1 MNKKFECLRCAL
13 CCKNT
18 NFSNVNIDQKTIGER
33 LAKKG
38 LYLGAEKSKIGIL
51 LFNDEFKKLR
61 EFADKYGIDFHPVPL
76 FFVIDRIS
84 ENAIIL
90 CWTLGHKVCPFLKK
104 NDDHSCLV
112 EEFKPLVCRA
122 FPIIKNIKD
131 TKMKYL
137 SSRRCP
143 GVLKTENQEID
154 FTSFYENEL
163 EAAKT
168 VDKKMQEIFNC
179 FSKLKEKKRIDPIC
193 QINPNDAVKIL
204 GDYLTSGKTCFIED
218 VENDSVI

>member
-18 NFSNVNIDQKTIGER
+18 NFSNVNIDQKTIGEK

-38 LYLGAEKSKIGIL
+38 LYLGAKNNEIGIL

-61 EFADKYGIDFHPVPL
+61 RFADEYGIDFHPVPL
-76 FFVIDRIS
+76 FFVIDRVS

-90 CWTLGHKVCPFLKK
+90 CWTLGHKVCPFLEK
-104 NDDHSCLV
+104 NDYHICLV
-112 EEFKPLVCRA
+112 EDFKPLVCKA
-122 FPIIKNIKD
+122 FPIIKNVKG

-137 SSRRCP
+137 PSRKCP
-143 GVLKTENQEID
+143 GVLKVENQEIN

-168 VDKKMQEIFNC
+168 VDKKMQEIFNR
-179 FSKLKEKKRIDPIC
+179 FSRLKDKKLVEPVSHIEPNNAIRFLKDCLASKKIR
-193 QINPNDAVKIL
+193 
-204 GDYLTSGKTCFIED
+204 FIEEIN
-218 VENDSVI
+218 VP